1 VAKKA
6 KPKPAS
12 SASPPPRS
20 GQSAASEAATKV
32 QLSLGKKV
40 AFSVL
45 ALCLVGVVLEGAL
58 ALFGVRPELDETDP
72 SVGFSSQTPLFV
84 EQRNPDGQVL
94 LVTARNRLDFFN
106 PQQFPKDKAAGTFR
120 VFSMGGSTTY
130 GHPYSD
136 PTSFNGWL
144 RALLPAVAP
153 DRHWELVNA
162 GGISYGSERVVRLM
176 GELIHYQPDLFVIYS
191 GHNEFLERRI
201 HGQVTQTPG
210 VVRALAR
217 LARHSRSATLI
228 KRALALLR
236 RTPRSPGAPPAQ
248 WPDEPVTLLDNTR
261 GPTAYTREA
270 LHRAQVFQQYRLNL
284 SRMVDLAR
292 SVGARL
298 IFVTPVCN
306 LKEASPFKSERRS
319 GLSEADGRRWLELFK
334 RAREDYY
341 ASASPTNA
349 LVALAE
355 AAAIDDLPADL
366 HFVRGHV
373 LEKLGRFDE
382 AKAAY
387 ERARDED
394 VCPLRAPAA
403 IRESLVEV
411 AAERQVPLVD
421 FAPVVEARSEHGIP
435 DARMFLDHVHLT
447 IEGYRLVALELIK
460 TMEKEGIVRPSG
472 DSTVIDRVTREL
484 ESRIDTRAHSLALM
498 NLCKT
503 LGWAGKREEAYRAGA
518 QAAKL
523 GPDIAKVRYEAGLAA
538 QLSNRTEEA
547 IAHYRR
553 AVELE
558 PTLADA
564 HCALGVLLEERAQL
578 PEAVAHYRLALQH
591 GKAKD
596 AERDRANLAGAR
608 RKLEQPE
615 ANPGAR

>member
-6 KPKPAS
+6 KAKPAS
-12 SASPPPRS
+12 FASPPPRS
-20 GQSAASEAATKV
+20 GRLTSSEAATKLR
-32 QLSLGKKV
+32 LSLGKKIV
-40 AFSVL
+40 FSVL
-45 ALCLVGVVLEGAL
+45 ALGLMGVVLEGVL
-58 ALFGVRPELDETDP
+58 ALFGVRPELEENDP

-106 PQQFPKDKAAGTFR
+106 PQQFPKDKGAGTFR

-144 RALLPAVAP
+144 RALLPAMAP
-153 DRHWELVNA
+153 DRRWELVNA

-176 GELIHYQPDLFVIYS
+176 QELIRYQPDLFVIYS

-201 HGQVTQTPG
+201 HGQVTQAPG

-228 KRALALLR
+228 KRGVASLR
-236 RTPRSPGAPPAQ
+236 RTPRGPGAPPAQ

-261 GPTAYTREA
+261 GPTAYTRDA
-270 LHRAQVFQQYRLNL
+270 LHREQAYQQYRLNL
-284 SRMVDLAR
+284 ARMVDLAR
-292 SVGARL
+292 SVGARV
-298 IFVTPVCN
+298 IFVTPLSN
-306 LKEASPFKSERRS
+306 LKEASPFKSERRP

-334 RAREDYY
+334 QAREDYY
-341 ASASPTNA
+341 ASAAPTNA
-349 LVALAE
+349 LAALAE

-373 LEKLGRFDE
+373 LEKLGRFAE

-394 VCPLRAPAA
+394 VCPLRAPSP
-403 IRESLVEV
+403 IREMLSQV

-435 DARMFLDHVHLT
+435 DAHMFLDHVHLT
-447 IEGYRLVALELIK
+447 IEGYRLLALEIIK
-460 TMEKEGIVRPSG
+460 TMEQEGIARPSW
-472 DSTVIDRVTREL
+472 DSTVIERVTREV

-538 QLSNRTEEA
+538 QLSSRTEEA

-553 AVELE
+553 ALELD
-558 PTLADA
+558 PILADA
-564 HCALGVLLEERAQL
+564 HCTLAVLLEARGQL
-578 PEAVAHYRLALQH
+578 PEAVAHYRLALQY

-596 AERDRANLAGAR
+596 AERDQANLAGALG
-608 RKLEQPE
+608 KLERQK
-615 ANPGAR
+615 ADPGAR

>member
-1 VAKKA
+1 
-6 KPKPAS
+6 
-12 SASPPPRS
+12 
-20 GQSAASEAATKV
+20 
-32 QLSLGKKV
+32 
-40 AFSVL
+40 
-45 ALCLVGVVLEGAL
+45 
-58 ALFGVRPELDETDP
+58 
-72 SVGFSSQTPLFV
+72 
-84 EQRNPDGQVL
+84 
-94 LVTARNRLDFFN
+94 
-106 PQQFPKDKAAGTFR
+106 
-120 VFSMGGSTTY
+120 
-130 GHPYSD
+130 
-136 PTSFNGWL
+136 
-144 RALLPAVAP
+144 
-153 DRHWELVNA
+153 
-162 GGISYGSERVVRLM
+162 
-176 GELIHYQPDLFVIYS
+176 
-191 GHNEFLERRI
+191 
-201 HGQVTQTPG
+201 
-210 VVRALAR
+210 
-217 LARHSRSATLI
+217 
-228 KRALALLR
+228 
-236 RTPRSPGAPPAQ
+236 
-248 WPDEPVTLLDNTR
+248 LDNTR

-298 IFVTPVCN
+298 VFVTPVCN

-349 LVALAE
+349 LAALAE

-394 VCPLRAPAA
+394 VCPLRAPTA

-421 FAPVVEARSEHGIP
+421 FAPVVEARSDHGIP

-447 IEGYRLVALELIK
+447 IKGYRLVALEIIK
-460 TMEKEGIVRPSG
+460 TMEKAGIVRPSW
-472 DSTVIDRVTREL
+472 DSAVIERVTREV

-578 PEAVAHYRLALQH
+578 PEAVAHYRFALQH

-596 AERDRANLAGAR
+596 VERDRANLAGALQ
-608 RKLEQPE
+608 KLEQQK
-615 ANPGAR
+615 ASPGAR